1 MGLLD
6 NALQAIKNQ
15 YQETKGNV
23 GLLMSDPKQYMSGLN
38 QDAAEYNRLSS
49 LALQAERNAYRGLPI
64 SQEQAA
70 AKQYIDQQQ
79 QDMAL
84 GFTGSIKPIKPLG
97 SIIDDATK
105 SGLKLDVYEK
115 NGVVNLSRIEVPKEL
130 RNSGIGSD
138 VMNQIVNYA
147 DSTGNKV
154 ALTPSTDFGA
164 TSVSR
169 LKDFYKKFGFVENKG
184 KNKDFT
190 TRETMYRNPKE

>member
-6 NALQAIKNQ
+6 NALQALKNQ

-84 GFTGSIKPIKPLG
+84 GFTGSIKPAKNVEYLYHGTTPQAAKAIEKAGFDINKSADGTIWFTSNPNIGEVSATGSGAVIKRMLDKSKMKLG
-97 SIIDDATK
+97 GWDETDK
-105 SGLKLDVYEK
+105 Y
-115 NGVVNLSRIEVPKEL
+115 
-130 RNSGIGSD
+130 
-138 VMNQIVNYA
+138 
-147 DSTGNKV
+147 
-154 ALTPSTDFGA
+154 STDQLINMGYDGLA
-164 TSVSR
+164 
-169 LKDFYKKFGFVENKG
+169 LKDKGVTTYQIFNPEKLKK
-184 KNKDFT
+184 
-190 TRETMYRNPKE
+190 